1 MRFPYF
7 LNLLITMKV
16 IGFRKRRLAHV
27 ASKSQS
33 LLLTCIRSVLYRQL
47 RSKENFKTKIFMVW
61 IKIPIYD
68 LPNATP
74 ITLTLS
80 LGIFFLRNF
89 LCSPKNFNVLFD
101 FHENSL
107 KNRNFHFFSFSNH
120 TLWANDK
127 NLSRRKTSISS
138 IPKEEFLSQVILFFF
153 EYLISISFSM

>member
-33 LLLTCIRSVLYRQL
+33 LVLTCIRSVLYRQL
-47 RSKENFKTKIFMVW
+47 RSKENFKTKVFMVW

-89 LCSPKNFNVLFD
+89 LCYRKISMFYLIFTKIPSRTVIFISLASPTTLYEQTIKISPGEKHQYVRYPKKNF
-101 FHENSL
+101 FH
-107 KNRNFHFFSFSNH
+107 K
-120 TLWANDK
+120 
-127 NLSRRKTSISS
+127 
-138 IPKEEFLSQVILFFF
+138 
-153 EYLISISFSM
+153 